1 VWDRQLHG
9 GGGAHRPPHAW
20 HRPVTAYDRPEMYLD
35 PRVRAGISTFAA
47 LADAAE
53 VEAGCRKLSR
63 DIAMGRIADVVASYQ
78 HAQGDYLFV
87 LGEKEGP

>member
-1 VWDRQLHG
+1 
-9 GGGAHRPPHAW
+9 
-20 HRPVTAYDRPEMYLD
+20 MYLD
-35 PRVRAGISTFAA
+35 PRVRAGISTLAA